1 MVISIRKPK
10 LKRFITTIKFNRYL
24 LKMEKT
30 DISDI
35 RSSILN
41 GLDVSFQRLI
51 QEKRKN
57 NSELVFTKNGKIIKL
72 KAVDL

>member
-1 MVISIRKPK
+1 
-10 LKRFITTIKFNRYL
+10 
-24 LKMEKT
+24 MEKI

-51 QEKRKN
+51 QEKRKKREN
-57 NSELVFTKNGKIIKL
+57 NKIKSG
-72 KAVDL
+72 

>member
-1 MVISIRKPK
+1 
-10 LKRFITTIKFNRYL
+10 
-24 LKMEKT
+24 MEKT

-41 GLDVSFQRLI
+41 GLDASFQRLI